1 MSKTSVVGVI
11 LGIVLIIALVIAG
24 PILVIW
30 SMNTLFPSLVIPYT
44 LETWGAIMLLG
55 GWISGLMNAKI
66 SKTPT

>member
-1 MSKTSVVGVI
+1 MSKTSVFGVI

-55 GWISGLMNAKI
+55 GLFSGLMNTKI

>member
-11 LGIVLIIALVIAG
+11 LGIAFIISLFIIG
-24 PILVIW
+24 PFLVIW

-55 GWISGLMNAKI
+55 GWISGLMNTKI

>member
-1 MSKTSVVGVI
+1 MSKTSVFGVF

-55 GWISGLMNAKI
+55 GWISGLMNTKI

>member
-55 GWISGLMNAKI
+55 GWISGLMNTKI